1 MLDENSDVYVAKT
14 LSLMNYLTG
23 LGYYC
28 FKVRDD
34 EKNPEFKIFYF
45 RRTKELERL
54 ADEFIAKKKEKKE
67 RKEKTQQESVKESR
81 VYGEEYRGTS
91 IPSRS
96 TGLQDYQ

>member
-67 RKEKTQQESVKESR
+67 RKETQQESVKESR
-81 VYGEEYRGTS
+81 VYGPYRETS
-91 IPSRS
+91 IPSRG